1 MKVSL
6 LFLETKAAGLSVLS
20 IDMRV
25 TENKK
30 DHNTDK
36 YKCSTL
42 IVRRNKEFT
51 IIIKLDRAFNAEQ
64 DDMQIEFLIGEPLH
78 LAINCNT

>member
-1 MKVSL
+1 
-6 LFLETKAAGLSVLS
+6 
-20 IDMRV
+20 MRV
-25 TENKK
+25 MENKK

-64 DDMQIEFLIGEPLH
+64 DDVQMEFLNGVPLH
-78 LAINCNT
+78 VVIN

>member
-1 MKVSL
+1 
-6 LFLETKAAGLSVLS
+6 
-20 IDMRV
+20 MRV
-25 TENKK
+25 MENKK

-36 YKCSTL
+36 YKGSTL

-64 DDMQIEFLIGEPLH
+64 DDVQMEFLIGEPLH
-78 LAINCNT
+78 VVINCNT